1 MPPCP
6 PKGEGSYGSYE
17 WWQQPRFPLA
27 QATTQGHTAYWVS
40 PRVLM
45 RYVVPALSLCHVILA
60 LLKFYFTSKAAESF
74 TPSVIVDKLRVV
86 GKVSTV

>member
-1 MPPCP
+1 
-6 PKGEGSYGSYE
+6 
-17 WWQQPRFPLA
+17 
-27 QATTQGHTAYWVS
+27 
-40 PRVLM
+40 M

-74 TPSVIVDKLRVV
+74 TPSVIVDKQWGQY